1 MDKLFKTVPCI
12 LRINLSL
19 AVLLQGIFYLKC
31 LCNIRFETNS
41 NWKAVPLYISGIGTL
56 QMLKQPI
63 TLPGIK
69 GVSQWYALFAKPPAA
84 WRNSQKMCHGF
95 LIFFNLSLTIIS
107 NLHSIDNFK
116 RNHLGQDTLFVGCV
130 SGFFYNEWRLRL
142 EGHYYSFSVKWKVKP
157 FINLYPSSFLFFDI
171 SLVPGL
177 AQINNQKF
185 DWPTALRTC

>member
-41 NWKAVPLYISGIGTL
+41 NWKAVPLYISGIGKL
-56 QMLKQPI
+56 QTLKQPI
-63 TLPGIK
+63 TLPGVK
-69 GVSQWYALFAKPPAA
+69 GVSQWYARFAKPPAA
-84 WRNSQKMCHGF
+84 WRNSQNMCHGF

-130 SGFFYNEWRLRL
+130 SDVLQWKAT
-142 EGHYYSFSVKWKVKP
+142 SFGATLLFIFGKVKSETFYKP
-157 FINLYPSSFLFFDI
+157 LSLFLSVFRYFFG
-171 SLVPGL
+171 P
-177 AQINNQKF
+177 
-185 DWPTALRTC
+185 WPRPN

>member
-63 TLPGIK
+63 TLPGMK
-69 GVSQWYALFAKPPAA
+69 GVSQWYVPFAKPPAA
-84 WRNSQKMCHGF
+84 WRNSQKLCHGF

-107 NLHSIDNFK
+107 NLYSIDNFK
-116 RNHLGQDTLFVGCV
+116 RNHLWQDTLFVGCV
-130 SGFFYNEWRLRL
+130 SDFLQWKAT
-142 EGHYYSFSVKWKVKP
+142 SFVGRTLLFIFGKVKSDTFYKP
-157 FINLYPSSFLFFDI
+157 LSLFLSVFRCFFG
-171 SLVPGL
+171 P
-177 AQINNQKF
+177 
-185 DWPTALRTC
+185 WPRPD